1 MYRSLKLW
9 RYLLSAG
16 LCHRSSSSGNKHAV
30 MTASNI
36 DASRLGLR
44 LTPGLTTNALYVTE
58 TAPNSSAYSVDV
70 EVTRVV
76 DSFKSTS
83 TKNDGFDLIFL
94 IFTVWHARFSFSCS
108 SYSTILQAFSNI
120 FSTVVEICCRISTT
134 YTRDHT
140 LTFACR
146 SRRIVIVH
154 ESTRRR
160 LTNNNINP
168 LECKD
173 NYSATSNNMESLHWL
188 LLGGL
193 LHLVQREEDCAR
205 PQPAEAPPRCTK
217 CNSPLINGQ
226 CTNYR
231 I

>member
-44 LTPGLTTNALYVTE
+44 LTSGLTTNALYVTE

-94 IFTVWHARFSFSCS
+94 IFTVWHALFFFMFVLYDLAGIFKYLFHCCRNMP
-108 SYSTILQAFSNI
+108 SNI
-120 FSTVVEICCRISTT
+120 NDVYTRSYAHIRLPFTPYSDSPRIDSSTT
-134 YTRDHT
+134 
-140 LTFACR
+140 
-146 SRRIVIVH
+146 
-154 ESTRRR
+154 
-160 LTNNNINP
+160 N
-168 LECKD
+168 K
-173 NYSATSNNMESLHWL
+173 
-188 LLGGL
+188 
-193 LHLVQREEDCAR
+193 Q
-205 PQPAEAPPRCTK
+205 
-217 CNSPLINGQ
+217 
-226 CTNYR
+226 
-231 I
+231 

>member
-108 SYSTILQAFSNI
+108 SYTILQAFSKYL
-120 FSTVVEICCRISTT
+120 FHCCRNMLSNINDVYTRSYAHIRLPFTPYSDSPRIDSSTT
-134 YTRDHT
+134 
-140 LTFACR
+140 
-146 SRRIVIVH
+146 
-154 ESTRRR
+154 
-160 LTNNNINP
+160 N
-168 LECKD
+168 K
-173 NYSATSNNMESLHWL
+173 
-188 LLGGL
+188 
-193 LHLVQREEDCAR
+193 Q
-205 PQPAEAPPRCTK
+205 
-217 CNSPLINGQ
+217 
-226 CTNYR
+226 
-231 I
+231 